1 MFSNNNCCLVEL
13 SLLFAHDFPYIH
25 FDYKDIGRN
34 PSLPE
39 VDDECSRGFWVF
51 FYYSMFYF

>member
-39 VDDECSRGFWVF
+39 VDDECSRGFWF